1 MPPVGPTNQ
10 RPVFLGELG
19 KSGIAVTLYH
29 TKSPITSNFSDESF
43 RVKSL
48 RALLIK
54 ISKDSISRVKTNGK
68 PLHHTF
74 LRKPL
79 KKSKGLEST

>member
-1 MPPVGPTNQ
+1 MPPVRATNQ

-19 KSGIAVTLYH
+19 ESGIAVILYH
-29 TKSPITSNFSDESF
+29 TEPPITSNFSDESS

-48 RALLIK
+48 HALLKK
-54 ISKDSISRVKTNGK
+54 ISRDSKSWVKTNGK

-74 LRKPL
+74 L
-79 KKSKGLEST
+79 